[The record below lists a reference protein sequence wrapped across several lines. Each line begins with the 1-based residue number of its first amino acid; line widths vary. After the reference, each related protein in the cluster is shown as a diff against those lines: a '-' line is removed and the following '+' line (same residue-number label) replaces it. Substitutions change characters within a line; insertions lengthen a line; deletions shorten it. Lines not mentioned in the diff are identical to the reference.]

1 MDIVR
6 KRQVKG
12 SQGNAAADW
21 SNIVDR
27 AGSWQYGN
35 AAHSNDIEDEGQEED
50 LAFGV
55 PHETM
60 DFDPPGE
67 MMEKAKQMARDVMSN
82 VKQGYENVK
91 TAYRTGSQQTESMG
105 KELEA
110 ARQMHEI
117 GRQATRDV
125 LPSPQAKGK

>member
-12 SQGNAAADW
+12 SQGNAAADY
-21 SNIVDR
+21 SDIIER

-55 PHETM
+55 AHETM
-60 DFDPPGE
+60 DFDPPE
-67 MMEKAKQMARDVMSN
+67 LVQKAKAAAQDFLSN
-82 VKQGYENVK
+82 VKQDYEKVK
-91 TAYRTGSQQTESMG
+91 TAYRTGSQGTESLG

-117 GRQATRDV
+117 GRQATKDV

>member
-12 SQGNAAADW
+12 SQGNAAADY
-21 SNIVDR
+21 SDIVER
-27 AGSWQYGN
+27 AGSWCYGN

-60 DFDPPGE
+60 DFDPPE
-67 MMEKAKQMARDVMSN
+67 LLEKAKQAGRDIYGSM
-82 VKQGYENVK
+82 KQGYEKVK
-91 TAYRTGSQQTESMG
+91 TAYRTGSQETDSLG

-110 ARQMHEI
+110 SRQMHEI
-117 GRQATRDV
+117 GRQATKDV
-125 LPSPQAKGK
+125 LPSPQASKRK